1 MAFTSFSPN
10 DERFGFSTKGSF
22 RCAYENQRLV
32 IIGFFIALGIMA
44 AGAVIILI
52 AVWDMITTPPD
63 ISEYDG
69 TRIGLFAF
77 NTGIYGSYVIA
88 VAAIVIIIILTLIA
102 FAITLTVLHAGRIHE
117 FKANEVYFEIIPP
130 DPTIP
135 HTIIYYDDV
144 IMVYAEERKFLFTE
158 HGLDVTVRTKKGNLF
173 FRYVHTTE
181 SKMNGLPDTPF
192 NILMERAGLVSRPD
206 FNI

>member
-22 RCAYENQRLV
+22 RCAYENQRLI
-32 IIGFFIALGIMA
+32 IIGFFIALSVLVV
-44 AGAVIILI
+44 GAVITLI
-52 AVWDMITTPPD
+52 AAYNMVTTPPKIEEFDGD
-63 ISEYDG
+63 IWGFD
-69 TRIGLFAF
+69 RA
-77 NTGIYGSYVIA
+77 IYGSYVIA
-88 VAAIVIIIILTLIA
+88 VAAMICLILMTLIA
-102 FAITLTVLHAGRIHE
+102 FAITLTVLHAGQIHE
-117 FKANEVYFEIIPP
+117 FKANETYFEIIPP

-135 HTIIYYDDV
+135 HIIIYYDDV
-144 IMVYAEERKFLFTE
+144 IMVYAEERKFLLTE

-181 SKMNGLPDTPF
+181 SKLKGLSDTPF
-192 NILMERAGLVSRPD
+192 NIIQERAGLVSRPD

>member
-1 MAFTSFSPN
+1 MAYTSFSPN

-32 IIGFFIALGIMA
+32 IIGFFIALAVMVV
-44 AGAVIILI
+44 GAVIILI
-52 AVWDMITTPPD
+52 AAWDMLTTPPD
-63 ISEYDG
+63 VSNYDG

-102 FAITLTVLHAGRIHE
+102 FAITLTVLHAGRIHN
-117 FKANEVYFEIIPP
+117 FKANENYFEIIPP

-135 HTIIYYDDV
+135 HIIINYDDV

-158 HGLDVTVRTKKGNLF
+158 HGLDITVRTKKGNLF
-173 FRYVHTTE
+173 FRYVHTVE
-181 SKMNGLPDTPF
+181 SKLNGLSDTPF